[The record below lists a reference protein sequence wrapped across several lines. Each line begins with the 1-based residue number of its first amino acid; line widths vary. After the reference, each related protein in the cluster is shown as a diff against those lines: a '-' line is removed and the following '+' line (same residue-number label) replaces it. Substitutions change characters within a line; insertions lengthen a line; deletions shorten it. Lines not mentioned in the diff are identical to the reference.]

1 MIISCLLACSLA
13 CLIACLIACVFDCLF
28 ACLVGW
34 LVVCLNK
41 QMSHVINRI
50 YTPASCSAFYLERWH
65 AVGHYRGVLEV
76 TAERLHAVPN
86 PWVQLV
92 GTPARSTYRTALLVA
107 MTVGIFIGLGNWI
120 CIKGGVGHTLETW
133 HHELASYTW
142 GRIGM
147 FRDRNFY
154 IQWICGALYVLTL
167 ASSRSLRTKLSG
179 ELLLLNRLAV
189 LTACHRN
196 KFMTIARSDGIP
208 RGRVAHMYIYIY
220 TFIHTC
226 TYIYNTL
233 FVHISWATTAST
245 KRLVQTLCKICT
257 CRHHQ
262 PLP

>member
-1 MIISCLLACSLA
+1 
-13 CLIACLIACVFDCLF
+13 
-28 ACLVGW
+28 
-34 LVVCLNK
+34 
-41 QMSHVINRI
+41 MSHVINRL

-120 CIKGGVGHTLETW
+120 YIKGGVGHTLGTW

-208 RGRVAHMYIYIY
+208 RGRVAHMYIYIH

-233 FVHISWATTAST
+233 FVHISWARLTTAST
-245 KRLVQTLCKICT
+245 KRLVQTLCNICT